1 MKLNYTILHISD
13 LHKPQKSSYK
23 NLCESLF
30 VDSDHYEKDGIQKPE
45 IIVVSGDL
53 IEGSKNNDAEQAAE
67 EIRSQYRDVAGFL
80 NELVNYFLGGDKS
93 RIVIVPGNHDV
104 YRNASSASMKKESVN
119 GEIEIRRR
127 RKLVGIGE
135 QRWSWKDLSFYSIEN
150 QEQYET
156 RFDLFVEFYNNFY
169 AELRPKRTWEVPCE
183 KKAQIIDL
191 PEYNLC
197 FLALNSCYRL
207 DHLNDSGSIF
217 PSALTSVQRK
227 LISVAKRGSLVIGVW
242 HHHTYGLPYEN
253 NYLDYRILQSLID
266 AQVKIG
272 LYGHQ
277 HLTSILDEYHD
288 LTRKERILLI
298 SSGSLYGNRD
308 QLLTGCPRQYG
319 LISLEFQE
327 EGVAL
332 TLHVRKD
339 PTNFDIPSWCQ
350 GQIGTSSLV
359 EYHEQIK
366 LCKLKIESF
375 IQNIDYYV
383 QQTHDYQTGYTE
395 ILKYT
400 DLDRETCLKFAD
412 SYLSHI
418 TNYSFI
424 QSVISVPETDFQFM
438 YLLNAA
444 VELRDTKLI
453 NRLKTDARY
462 ESVAGV
468 LMNYLREKIRDLV

>member
-13 LHKPQKSSYK
+13 LHKPQNSSYK

-30 VDSDHYEKDGIQKPE
+30 VDSDRYEKDGIKKPE

-53 IEGSKNNDAEQAAE
+53 IEGTKNDDMMQAAE
-67 EIRSQYRDVAGFL
+67 EIRVQYQEVAVFL
-80 NELVNYFLGGDKS
+80 NELVNLFLDGDKS

-104 YRNASSASMKKESVN
+104 YRNASSASMKKEYVS
-119 GEIEIRRR
+119 GEKEIRNRR
-127 RKLVGIGE
+127 RLVGVGD

-150 QEQYET
+150 QEKYES

-169 AELRPKRTWEVPCE
+169 AGLHPKRMWEVPCE
-183 KKAQIIDL
+183 KNAQIIDL

-277 HLTSILDEYHD
+277 HLTSILNEYHD

-298 SSGSLYGNRD
+298 SSGSLYGNRN

-319 LISLEFQE
+319 LISLEFQGQ
-327 EGVAL
+327 GVAL

-359 EYHEQIK
+359 EYHEQID

-375 IQNIDYYV
+375 IQDIDYYV

-395 ILKYT
+395 ILKFT

-412 SYLSHI
+412 SYLRHI

-424 QSVISVPETDFQFM
+424 QSVISVPETDSQFV

-453 NRLKTDARY
+453 NRLKADARY
-462 ESVAGV
+462 ESVASA
-468 LMNYLREKIRDLV
+468 LMNYLREKTRDFV